1 MRRRRSHLLLA
12 VAATAALTVTAAT
25 LPMLGERAA
34 ATDRTITV
42 RAGQT
47 LSQIALE
54 EGLTVD
60 ALASMNGIGD
70 PDHIFV
76 GQQLVIRSED
86 PPPAPGEATGTT
98 HRVAPGE
105 TLSGIAVRYGT
116 SVSAIVQANG
126 IADASYIRVGQT
138 LAIPN
143 GQAGAASEA
152 PATVTHR
159 VAPGETL
166 WGIAVLYRTSVAVI
180 AQANGIGDASFIRAG
195 QVLTIP
201 GGTRA
206 EDAASAPLSG
216 RGMPASMAALVA
228 QRQDVAGLIVAEA
241 RRQGVP
247 SSFALAVAW
256 QESGWQPGVVSSAGA
271 IGVMQLLPST
281 ADWIAGSMLGHGVD
295 LWDPASNVQAGV
307 ALLRHYLDRYGGDR
321 PLALAA
327 YYQGQAGTDRHGV
340 YAVTRPYIASILELE
355 RIFAG

>member
-1 MRRRRSHLLLA
+1 MLA
-12 VAATAALTVTAAT
+12 ATAAT

-70 PDHIFV
+70 PNRIYV
-76 GQQLVIRSED
+76 GQQLVVRSED
-86 PPPAPGEATGTT
+86 PVHAPTTAEASGIT
-98 HRVAPGE
+98 HQVASGE
-105 TLSGIAVRYGT
+105 TLSGIAVLYRT
-116 SVSAIVQANG
+116 SVSTIVQANG
-126 IADASYIRVGQT
+126 IADPSYIRVGQT
-138 LAIPN
+138 LTIP
-143 GQAGAASEA
+143 GGHGDASTGA
-152 PATVTHR
+152 PAAVTHR
-159 VAPGETL
+159 VASGETL
-166 WGIAVLYRTSVAVI
+166 WGIAVLYRTSVTVI
-180 AQANGIGDASFIRAG
+180 AQANGIGDTSLIRAG

-201 GGTRA
+201 GGAQLQRA
-206 EDAASAPLSG
+206 APAPSSGAA
-216 RGMPASMAALVA
+216 MPAPMAALVA
-228 QRQDVAGLIVAEA
+228 ERQGMAELIVAEA
-241 RRQGVP
+241 QRQGVP

-271 IGVMQLLPST
+271 IGIMQLLPST
-281 ADWIAGSMLGHGVD
+281 ADWVASSMLGYGVN
-295 LWDPASNVQAGV
+295 LWDPASNVRAGV
-307 ALLRHYLDRYGGDR
+307 ALLKHYLDRYGGDR
-321 PLALAA
+321 SLALAA